1 MTARSVS
8 KATVQG
14 QRQLLEVTFVSF
26 SFEHSRN
33 TDAFRQSSQWVGIIP
48 GMKKKNKKNKK

>member
-14 QRQLLEVTFVSF
+14 QRQLLKVTFVS
-26 SFEHSRN
+26 SWFEHSRN
-33 TDAFRQSSQWVGIIP
+33 IDALRQRSQWVGIIP
-48 GMKKKNKKNKK
+48 GMKEKKKSQV